1 MPRVSVV
8 IPAYNRADT
17 LPDAL
22 DSLLAQTYAD
32 FEVIVV
38 DDGSTDNTKSVVEA
52 YCKKDSRIICYC
64 QENKERSAARNQGIR
79 LSRGEYIT
87 FLDAD
92 DVYFP
97 EKIEKQVAVL
107 DSVKDSDFVYCHYKA
122 MDRRGNPVKS
132 GAPSVC
138 LLSGNIYPD
147 ILRFTGASITT
158 PSVMMRKTLLD
169 KIGGFDETMNSH
181 EDFDLWRRAARVTR
195 IEQIPEALI
204 AARIGAFSTE
214 RKYLWRGYRARKC
227 FYRKA
232 MKEDKKLSFYFK
244 TLLYTEL
251 YMAYG
256 KTGFS
261 KKEWRF
267 VAYMC
272 FRLFLIAPVATRQLA
287 ELYRSYR
294 RKVGIKNENISFGKL

>member
-22 DSLLAQTYAD
+22 DSLLAQTYVD

-38 DDGSTDNTKSVVEA
+38 DDGSTDNTKSVVEE
-52 YCKKDSRIICYC
+52 YCKKDSRIIYYY

-92 DVYFP
+92 DAYFP
-97 EKIEKQVAVL
+97 QKIEKQVAVL
-107 DSVKDSDFVYCHYKA
+107 DSVKDADFVYCHYKA
-122 MDRRGNPVKS
+122 MDRAGNPV
-132 GAPSVC
+132 GNGDPLAYN
-138 LLSGNIYPD
+138 LSGNIYPE
-147 ILRFTGASITT
+147 ILRFTGVSITT
-158 PSVMMRKTLLD
+158 PGVMVRKKLLD

-195 IEQIPEALI
+195 IEQMQEALI
-204 AARIGAFSTE
+204 AARVGASGTE
-214 RKYLWRGYRARKC
+214 RKYLWRGYKARKC

-232 MKEDKKLSFYFK
+232 IKEDKKLSFYFK

-251 YMAYG
+251 YVVYG

-261 KKEWRF
+261 KKEWGF
-267 VAYMC
+267 AAYMG
-272 FRLFLIAPVATRQLA
+272 FRLFLMAPFAARQLA
-287 ELYRSYR
+287 ELYRRYK
-294 RKVGIKNENISFGKL
+294 RKARIKNENISFGRL